1 MFPKN
6 EKEIFEV
13 LHRMQSH
20 ASYTMSG
27 DNTVAA
33 ISSAVKNVT
42 AEEGDDYFVL
52 VLSDANL
59 HQYNI
64 SSSSL
69 NSEMQADSR
78 VNCYMVFLGNIS
90 NQANRISD
98 GLNGQSFNCF
108 DNAELPK
115 IMKSIF
121 LKAMLK

>member
-1 MFPKN
+1 MIPLN
-6 EKEIFEV
+6 RN
-13 LHRMQSH
+13 LSR
-20 ASYTMSG
+20 SG
-27 DNTVAA
+27 DNTLAA
-33 ISSAVKNVT
+33 ISNAIKSVT

-64 SSSSL
+64 SPSIL
-69 NSEMQADSR
+69 KTEMQADSR
-78 VNCYMVFLGNIS
+78 VNCFMIFIGNIS
-90 NQANRISD
+90 NQASRISD

-108 DNAELPK
+108 DNADLPK